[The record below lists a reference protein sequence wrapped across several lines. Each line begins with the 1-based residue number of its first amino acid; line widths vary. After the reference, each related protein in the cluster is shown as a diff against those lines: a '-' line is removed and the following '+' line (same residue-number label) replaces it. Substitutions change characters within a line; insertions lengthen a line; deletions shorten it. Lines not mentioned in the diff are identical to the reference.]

1 MDYLNLG
8 RSGLKVSRACLGTM
22 NFGGPGQPPFCDETE
37 ARRTIDAFLEAGGN
51 FIDTADVY
59 TAGNAEEI
67 VGRAIKDRRDS
78 VVLATKA
85 AGVTGPGPNDS
96 GLSRSH
102 LTRALE
108 ASLRRLGTNYVDLY
122 QMHRADPATPWDE
135 TMDVLAGFVR
145 AGKVRYLGASNLTG
159 SQIVEAQWAAARVG
173 GVPLTSLQ
181 PRYSLISRE
190 IEADVLPAAIRQGLG
205 TLTYGVLAG
214 GVLSGKYRRGE
225 APGAETRY
233 GGPMGLAGGGGWAAG
248 AEHALRDRNLGDRRG
263 GGGGGGRTG
272 RDAQRGRHRLVPVAA
287 RGDERDRRAAH
298 GRAAGG
304 LSAGVRA
311 DAAGGGAEA
320 AVGGIQAGHAL
331 SLNG

>member
-225 APGAETRY
+225 APGGDTRY
-233 GGPMGLAGGGGWAAG
+233 GGPMGLGGGGGWAAG
-248 AEHALRDRNLGDRRG
+248 AEHALRDRNLDIAEAVSEVADELGATPSSVATAWCLSRRG
-263 GGGGGGRTG
+263 VTSVIVGPRTAEQLADYLPG
-272 RDAQRGRHRLVPVAA
+272 FELTLPDEALKRLSEASKPVTP
-287 RGDERDRRAAH
+287 
-298 GRAAGG
+298 
-304 LSAGVRA
+304 
-311 DAAGGGAEA
+311 
-320 AVGGIQAGHAL
+320 
-331 SLNG
+331 

>member
-22 NFGGPGQPPFCDETE
+22 NFGGTSKPPFCDETE
-37 ARRTIDAFLEAGGN
+37 ARRTIDAFVEAGGN

-67 VGRAIKDRRDS
+67 VGRAIKDRRGS

-96 GLSRSH
+96 GLSRAH

-108 ASLRRLGTNYVDLY
+108 ASLRRLGTDYVDLY
-122 QMHRADPATPWDE
+122 QMHRADLGTPWDE
-135 TMDVLAGFVR
+135 TLDVLAGFVR

-190 IEADVLPAAIRQGLG
+190 IEADVLPTAIRQGLG

-225 APGAETRY
+225 TPGAETRY
-233 GGPMGLAGGGGWAAG
+233 GGPMGLAGGGGWTAA
-248 AEHALRDRNLGDRRG
+248 AEHALRDRNLGIAEAVAGVADELGATPSAVAAAWCLSRRG
-263 GGGGGGRTG
+263 VTSVIVGPRTAEQLA
-272 RDAQRGRHRLVPVAA
+272 DYLPAFELTLPDEALKRLLEVSKPVTP
-287 RGDERDRRAAH
+287 
-298 GRAAGG
+298 
-304 LSAGVRA
+304 
-311 DAAGGGAEA
+311 
-320 AVGGIQAGHAL
+320 
-331 SLNG
+331 